1 MGMGIHIS
9 TAAEDR
15 GFDRPLFISVILLV
29 GFGIVMVYSASAV
42 RASYEHNDPT
52 HFLVR
57 QVVYAVLGILAM
69 LIASQIDYRWYKKI
83 IYPLLGLSILG
94 LFLCYSPLG
103 RTINGASRWIGVGPM
118 TIQPSEVVKLAMVFW
133 LSYSLAKKSDKIKSF
148 SIGFLPHLILPG
160 FVIMLCLFQPDFGT
174 SIIIALMT
182 FSLLFVAGAKIGYI
196 MAAGLCAAPIVYFLV
211 AGSEYRLKRILAFL
225 DPISHRY
232 DEAYQLI
239 QSLYGFA
246 GGGFWGT
253 GLGDGLQ
260 KFFFLPEA
268 HNDFIA
274 AIIAEEFGVIGIW
287 ILLIV
292 FSVLLARGV
301 LIALRAQDEFGTYV
315 AFGITI
321 LIGVQTLANL
331 GVAMGLL
338 PTKGLNLPF
347 ISAGGSALVVSLF
360 SVGVLLNISKE
371 RYTASEAPRPSRPS
385 TENQRHNGKR
395 EKR

>member
-9 TAAEDR
+9 TTAEDR

-57 QVVYAVLGILAM
+57 QVVFALLGVLAM

-103 RTINGASRWIGVGPM
+103 RTINGASRWIGLGPM
-118 TIQPSEVVKLAMVFW
+118 TIQPSEVVKLAMVLW
-133 LSYSLAKKSDKIKSF
+133 LSYSLDKKSAKIKSF

-174 SIIIALMT
+174 AIIIALMT

-211 AGSEYRLKRILAFL
+211 AGSEYRLKRVLAFL

-274 AIIAEEFGVIGIW
+274 SIIAEEFGVIGIW
-287 ILLIV
+287 LLLII

-301 LIALRAQDEFGTYV
+301 LIALRAQDQFGTYV

-321 LIGVQTLANL
+321 LIGVQTLANM
-331 GVAMGLL
+331 GVSMGLL

-371 RYTASEAPRPSRPS
+371 RYAAAEAPRPSRPS
-385 TENQRHNGKR
+385 TENQRQSGKR

>member
-1 MGMGIHIS
+1 
-9 TAAEDR
+9 
-15 GFDRPLFISVILLV
+15 
-29 GFGIVMVYSASAV
+29 
-42 RASYEHNDPT
+42 
-52 HFLVR
+52 
-57 QVVYAVLGILAM
+57 
-69 LIASQIDYRWYKKI
+69 
-83 IYPLLGLSILG
+83 
-94 LFLCYSPLG
+94 
-103 RTINGASRWIGVGPM
+103 
-118 TIQPSEVVKLAMVFW
+118 
-133 LSYSLAKKSDKIKSF
+133 
-148 SIGFLPHLILPG
+148 
-160 FVIMLCLFQPDFGT
+160 
-174 SIIIALMT
+174 
-182 FSLLFVAGAKIGYI
+182 
-196 MAAGLCAAPIVYFLV
+196 V
-211 AGSEYRLKRILAFL
+211 AGSEYRLKRVLAFL

-287 ILLIV
+287 MLLIV

-301 LIALRAQDEFGTYV
+301 LIALRTPDEFGTYV

-371 RYTASEAPRPSRPS
+371 RYTASKIPRPSRPS
-385 TENQRHNGKR
+385 TENQKHNGKR
-395 EKR
+395 ENR

>member
-1 MGMGIHIS
+1 MATSIS

-57 QVVYAVLGILAM
+57 QVIYAVLGIVAM
-69 LIASQIDYRWYKKI
+69 LIASQIDYRFYKKI
-83 IYPLLGLSILG
+83 IYPLLGLSVLG
-94 LFLCYSPLG
+94 LLLCHSPLG
-103 RTINGASRWIGVGPM
+103 RTINGASRWIGLGPM
-118 TIQPSEVVKLAMVFW
+118 TIQPAEVVKLAMVLW
-133 LSYSLAKKSDKIKSF
+133 LSYSLAKKSDQIKSF
-148 SIGFLPHLILPG
+148 SIGFLPHLLVPGVVIL
-160 FVIMLCLFQPDFGT
+160 LCLLQPDFGT
-174 SIIIALMT
+174 SVIIAVMT
-182 FSLLFVAGAKIGYI
+182 FSLLFVAGAKLGYMMLAAIG
-196 MAAGLCAAPIVYFLV
+196 AAPIVYFLV
-211 AGSEYRLKRILAFL
+211 AGSDYRLKRILAFL

-246 GGGFWGT
+246 GGGLWGT

-287 ILLIV
+287 VLIV
-292 FSVLLARGV
+292 VFVVLLARGV
-301 LIALRAQDEFGTYV
+301 IIALRAQDEFGTYV

-331 GVAMGLL
+331 GVSMGLL

-360 SVGVLLNISKE
+360 SVGILLNISKE
-371 RYTASEAPRPSRPS
+371 RYAALEPARTSRPS
-385 TENQRHNGKR
+385 SENLRRSDNGKR